1 MVGTVGTFLQ
11 LWSQLSLT
19 RAKMTNPSSLAPT
32 NQLKKKLEDLRLS
45 GTKFAVAF
53 IRSMSLA
60 LLLTYVDMR
69 DTGGEAMG

>member
-1 MVGTVGTFLQ
+1 
-11 LWSQLSLT
+11 
-19 RAKMTNPSSLAPT
+19 MTNPSSLAPT

-53 IRSMSLA
+53 ICSMSLA